1 MLARVIAFPA
11 HRLKRRPSVAVFA
24 SLADLEAQRR
34 DAMRLFGLCA
44 AVSLVLTAVA
54 CLVAG

>member
-11 HRLKRRPSVAVFA
+11 HRVRRRPSALVFA

-34 DAMRLFGLCA
+34 DAARLLGLCA
-44 AVSLVLTAVA
+44 TAGVMLTALA
-54 CLVAG
+54 CLLGG